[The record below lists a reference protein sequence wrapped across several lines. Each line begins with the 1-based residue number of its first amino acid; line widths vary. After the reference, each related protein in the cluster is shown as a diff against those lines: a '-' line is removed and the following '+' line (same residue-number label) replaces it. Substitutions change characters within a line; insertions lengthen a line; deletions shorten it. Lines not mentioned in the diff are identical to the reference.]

1 MAKTLS
7 RWDAL
12 DVLRGV
18 TIIAMLLNLS
28 PGSWDQNFG
37 WLMHAKWEGW
47 TLIDMVAPTFLFCIG
62 CAMPLSFTRRA
73 DRGATRADLVT
84 HVLWRG
90 LLLVVIGFFLNLYPH
105 FDIATVRV

>member
-1 MAKTLS
+1 MSRIQS

-28 PGSWDQNFG
+28 PGSWEHNFG
-37 WLMHAKWEGW
+37 WLIHAKWEGW
-47 TLIDMVAPTFLFCIG
+47 TLIDMVAPAFLFCIG
-62 CAMPLSFTRRA
+62 CALPLSFVRRA
-73 DRGATRADLVT
+73 EKGATRGDLVA

-90 LLLVVIGFFLNLYPH
+90 LLLVTIGFFLNLYPR
-105 FDIATVRV
+105 FDFATV